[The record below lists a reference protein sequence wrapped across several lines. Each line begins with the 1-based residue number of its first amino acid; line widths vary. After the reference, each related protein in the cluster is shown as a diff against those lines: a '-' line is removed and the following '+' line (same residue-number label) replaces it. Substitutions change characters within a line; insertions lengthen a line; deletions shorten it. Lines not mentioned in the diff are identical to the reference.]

1 MKTIIRNFQSVLRR
15 FKVATTLNV
24 AGLAV
29 AFAAFIVILIQV
41 NFERTFDRCHPTSGR
56 IFRVDLTT
64 PGTFGTILPRAFVE
78 AVIQSSPHIE
88 AGTLLTPSF
97 GQSGVYFSID
107 RDGQPFGFKEIVTTC
122 HAALPE
128 IFAFPIVEGDIDCL
142 KEPEKVMVPQSLV
155 TKLFGEDVSAI
166 GKTLRAEES
175 IWTKSVKLLTIGAVY
190 KDFPENTQIRNVI
203 YTAIDPDYSVSN
215 FGASNWVCYLLLDDP
230 AMADDVADNF
240 NRHFDFKKIGR
251 EDERIRLVPLTD
263 IYYRNETQDGG
274 TFRSGNQ
281 EVTNLLFG
289 IALLIIVVAG
299 INFTNFSTSL
309 TPLRIKSINTQK
321 ILGSSEGLL
330 RRALLVEAVL
340 ISFMA
345 WLVSLF
351 IVWELDIVEALPFID
366 ADLDLIS
373 NLPVVLLS
381 GVVALI
387 TGLIAGIYPA
397 FYITSFPP
405 ALVLKGSFGLSPTG
419 RKLRTGLIC
428 IQFVVSIILI
438 IGASFVRVQNGYMRD
453 FSLGFDKDQIAVV
466 ELNHM
471 MYNKHHTIY
480 KNRLKEYP
488 GIEDVAFSAEK
499 VGAKDGYNTNEV
511 TYKGKDIQYFMII
524 SSSNILRVLGIPIIE
539 GRDFSRADELSDE
552 VSYIFNRPALAQG
565 DMRVGDSFGNYSPGR
580 LIGFVGDVKL
590 TSLRSGENN
599 IAFVVGNFGYAMPVS
614 YIRLKAGSDIHAAVN
629 HIRNVVTELDP
640 SYPFNIEFYDEIF
653 NHLYR
658 KEENLRDLVTVF
670 SLLAI
675 IISLVGVF
683 GLVVFETQYR
693 RKEIGIRKVHGA
705 TVGEIL
711 LMFNKGYL
719 RIVGV
724 CFVIAAP
731 IAWQGVKMWLE
742 GFAYKT
748 PLHWW
753 VFLIALLIVTV
764 ITLLTVSFLNW
775 KAANENPVNS
785 IKSE

>member
-1 MKTIIRNFQSVLRR
+1 MKTIIRNFLNVLRR
-15 FKVATTLNV
+15 FKMATTLNV

-41 NFERTFDRCHPTSGR
+41 NFERTFDCCHLTSGR

-88 AGTLLTPSF
+88 VGTLLTPSF
-97 GQSGVYFSID
+97 GQNGVYFSID
-107 RDGQPFGFKEIVTTC
+107 RDVQRFGFKEIVTTC
-122 HAALPE
+122 HATLPK

-155 TKLFGEDVSAI
+155 TKLFGEDSSAI

-175 IWTKSVKLLTIGAVY
+175 IWTKSVKFLTIGAVY
-190 KDFPENTQIRNVI
+190 KDFPENTQLRNVI
-203 YTAIDPDYSVSN
+203 YTAIDPDYNVSN
-215 FGASNWVCYLLLDDP
+215 FGASNWICYLLLDDP
-230 AMADDVADNF
+230 AMADNVADNF
-240 NRHFDFKKIGR
+240 NRHFDFKKIGH
-251 EDERIRLVPLTD
+251 EDEQIRLVPLTD

-289 IALLIIVVAG
+289 IALLIIIVAA

-321 ILGSSEGLL
+321 VLGSSEGLL

-340 ISFMA
+340 ISFIA

-351 IVWELDIVEALPFID
+351 IVWGLDIVEALPFID

-381 GVVALI
+381 GVTALI

-405 ALVLKGSFGLSPTG
+405 ALVLKGSFGLSSTG

-466 ELNHM
+466 ELNRM
-471 MYNKHHTIY
+471 MYNKHHETY

-488 GIEDVAFSAEK
+488 GIEDVAFSMEK

-511 TYKGKDIQYFMII
+511 TYKDKDIQYFMII

-599 IAFVVGNFGYAMPVS
+599 IAFVVGNFGDAMPVS

-658 KEENLRDLVTVF
+658 KEENLRNLVTVF

-711 LMFNKGYL
+711 LMFNKAYL
-719 RIVGV
+719 KIVGV
-724 CFVIAAP
+724 CFVIATP
-731 IAWQGVKMWLE
+731 IAWWGVKMWLE

-748 PLHWW
+748 PIHWW

-764 ITLLTVSFLNW
+764 ITLLTVSFQNW